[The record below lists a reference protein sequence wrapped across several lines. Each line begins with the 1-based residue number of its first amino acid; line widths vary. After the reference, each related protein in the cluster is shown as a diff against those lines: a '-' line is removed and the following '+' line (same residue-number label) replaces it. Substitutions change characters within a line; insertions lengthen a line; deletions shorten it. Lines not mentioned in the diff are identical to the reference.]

1 MRLIPLVRHRR
12 RQAME
17 PKLSTIKRLFALSGN
32 QCAFQGCSAP
42 IVEGSGSITGVVCHI
57 CARSPGGPRYYPM
70 QTDEDRHGFENL
82 VLMCARHSKLID
94 NEPERYS
101 PKFLRDM
108 KTMHEKG
115 GSIELSALQAHM
127 ATLLWE
133 NYKSIHISVGGHV
146 MVNSPGAI
154 QAEKVTIKTNRASIR
169 PALREGTIA
178 ADRSKRN
185 YVKHLIDQY
194 NNFASK
200 QPGRKFSFVAI
211 YADIK
216 KRFGAH
222 WEENAIEKFP
232 DIVAYLQQRTDGTR
246 LGRINH
252 GKGYPNYSTYEEY
265 RRKYR
270 E

>member
-1 MRLIPLVRHRR
+1 
-12 RQAME
+12 ME

-32 QCAFQGCSAP
+32 RCAFPGCFVP
-42 IVEGSGSITGVVCHI
+42 IVEDSGSITGVVCHI
-57 CARSPGGPRYYPM
+57 CARSPGGPRYDPM
-70 QTDEDRHGFENL
+70 QTDNDRHDFENL

-94 NEPERYS
+94 SEPDRYS
-101 PKFLRDM
+101 IECLRNM
-108 KTMHEKG
+108 KSMYERG
-115 GSIELSALQAHM
+115 GSIELSAFQAHM
-127 ATLLWE
+127 ATLIWE
-133 NYKSIHISVGGHV
+133 NYKSLHISAGGHV

-154 QAEKVTIKTNRASIR
+154 QAEKVTIKTRRASVKSA
-169 PALREGTIA
+169 PREGTIA

-200 QPGRKFSFVAI
+200 QPGRKFLYVAI

-216 KRFGAH
+216 KRFGAK
-222 WEENAIEKFP
+222 WDENAAEKFP
-232 DIVAYLQQRTDGTR
+232 DIVAYLQRRTDSTR
-246 LGRINH
+246 MGRINH